1 MIGQEPVERPV
12 LVVHLP
18 IGQDVDLPSMRDY
31 VQECLQAGV
40 LVLAHGTVYRVETL
54 PVSTPILLAED
65 EAPIQMPPGGQ
76 TPVPPGPSPQEAARR
91 EKQAIQQRLRQYREA
106 HGPGCLA
113 AVADAITGTP
123 IIPDMTLRDVL
134 NGAAVLP
141 IRDWRRIRKALDGLE
156 PEVTPGE

>member
-18 IGQDVDLPSMRDY
+18 IGQDVDLPPR
-31 VQECLQAGV
+31 
-40 LVLAHGTVYRVETL
+40 
-54 PVSTPILLAED
+54 
-65 EAPIQMPPGGQ
+65 EAVRM
-76 TPVPPGPSPQEAARR
+76 
-91 EKQAIQQRLRQYREA
+91 EKQAIQQRLQQYREA

-113 AVADAITGTP
+113 AVAAAITGKP

-141 IRDWRRIRKALDGLE
+141 IRDWRRIGKALDGLE